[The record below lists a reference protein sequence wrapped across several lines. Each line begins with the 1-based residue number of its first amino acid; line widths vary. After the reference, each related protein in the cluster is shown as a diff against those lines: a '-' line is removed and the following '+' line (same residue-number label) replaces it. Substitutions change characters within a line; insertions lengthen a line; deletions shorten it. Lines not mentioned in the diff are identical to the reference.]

1 MFSLEGWHST
11 IELHPHSTVN
21 IIAFVL
27 NNVNSFLKIF
37 QIFYFLQR
45 FKHNALLER
54 VIVKIFLLK
63 GSNHTKIFFVK
74 PCATKKC
81 PVNDLS
87 QTRNYSQS
95 ITSKYPIS
103 TKKILQG
110 EGSSSVSCQKYS
122 RTVNPVFHKIYARK
136 WLCTAV
142 CGHNIFLV
150 TISWCRWPD
159 LNCPI
164 CFLWFF
170 VNLNKWLYYVIW
182 QQVTVLLLS

>member
-1 MFSLEGWHST
+1 MSIVFWK
-11 IELHPHSTVN
+11 
-21 IIAFVL
+21 F
-27 NNVNSFLKIF
+27 FKF
-37 QIFYFLQR
+37 FFFLQR

-95 ITSKYPIS
+95 ITSKYPTS

-110 EGSSSVSCQKYS
+110 RVQALFRVKNIRGQWILFFTRFMPANDFVQPFAGI
-122 RTVNPVFHKIYARK
+122 NLF
-136 WLCTAV
+136 
-142 CGHNIFLV
+142 GHNIMVPLTGLEPV
-150 TISWCRWPD
+150 RYRYRGILSPLCLPIPPQRHLT
-159 LNCPI
+159 LNI
-164 CFLWFF
+164 ILHY
-170 VNLNKWLYYVIW
+170 L
-182 QQVTVLLLS
+182 